1 MPRPYDIR
9 ERTFVF
15 ACEVVRFTL
24 KLAQHADLRRI
35 AFQLMDSATSTAANV
50 EEAKAAYS
58 RREFAMKNCIA
69 LKEAREAR
77 LWLRILRACSLAP
90 ATVIDPLHR
99 EAGEIVG
106 ILTQTV
112 KSSRVPRKETS

>member
-50 EEAKAAYS
+50 EEA
-58 RREFAMKNCIA
+58 
-69 LKEAREAR
+69 
-77 LWLRILRACSLAP
+77 
-90 ATVIDPLHR
+90 
-99 EAGEIVG
+99 GEIVG

-112 KSSRVPRKETS
+112 KSSRVPRRETY

>member
-24 KLAQHADLRRI
+24 KLAERSDLRRI

-77 LWLRILRACSLAP
+77 LWLRILKACSLAP
-90 ATVIDPLHR
+90 TAVVDPLHE

-112 KSSRVPRKETS
+112 KSSRAARKEKV

>member
-24 KLAQHADLRRI
+24 KLAENSDLRRI
-35 AFQLMDSATSTAANV
+35 AYQLMDSATSTAANV

-69 LKEAREAR
+69 LKEARETR
-77 LWLRILRACSLAP
+77 LWLRILKVCSLAP
-90 ATVIDPLHR
+90 PTVVDPLHD
-99 EAGEIVG
+99 EAGELVG

-112 KSSRVPRKETS
+112 KSSRAARKEKV

>member
-24 KLAQHADLRRI
+24 KLAERSDLRRI

-77 LWLRILRACSLAP
+77 LWLRILKACSLAHT
-90 ATVIDPLHR
+90 AVVDPLYE

-112 KSSRVPRKETS
+112 KSSRAARKEKV